1 MLYMFYAIFLFKS
14 SQMMDSDTRRLH
26 PRMTLISLGYFG
38 DPAALDTQQLL
49 DVAFARFK
57 EWRLRHR
64 IPCSQKRFNVSL
76 IIKKVHGHYMTAKA
90 YNGRVIL
97 EWLSDV
103 MREVVE
109 EGRLQDPRLPLLAV
123 AMKLGVQYH

>member
-1 MLYMFYAIFLFKS
+1 MALV
-14 SQMMDSDTRRLH
+14 
-26 PRMTLISLGYFG
+26 SLGYFG
-38 DPAALDTQQLL
+38 DPAILETQQLL
-49 DVAFARFK
+49 DVAFSRFK

-64 IPCSQKRFNVSL
+64 IPCSQKRFNVGL
-76 IIKKVHGHYMTAKA
+76 IIKKKHGHYMTAKA

-103 MREVVE
+103 TREAVQ

-123 AMKLGVQYH
+123 AMKLREQYP

>member
-1 MLYMFYAIFLFKS
+1 MLFFLFKS
-14 SQMMDSDTRRLH
+14 SQMMDSDTRRLQ

>member
-1 MLYMFYAIFLFKS
+1 MHFPFK
-14 SQMMDSDTRRLH
+14 
-26 PRMTLISLGYFG
+26 PRMTLVSLGYFG
-38 DPAALDTQQLL
+38 DPATLDVQERL
-49 DVAFARFK
+49 DVAFSRFK
-57 EWRLRHR
+57 EWRCRHR

-103 MREVVE
+103 TREVVE
-109 EGRLQDPRLPLLAV
+109 EGQLQDPRLPLLAV
-123 AMKLGVQYH
+123 AMKLPQQYPY